1 MLCVHLPPE
10 EGEGWKLGAVC
21 EHRLCPFVVGTVLLL
36 LIPAVQVLEP
46 PQGWEV
52 LSDLTELCLAGT

>member
-10 EGEGWKLGAVC
+10 EGEGWKWGAVC
-21 EHRLCPFVVGTVLLL
+21 EHRLCPSVVAAPVGS
-36 LIPAVQVLEP
+36 AVQVLEP

-52 LSDLTELCLAGT
+52 LSDLAELGLAGT